1 MPILNVR
8 VGAVRTPDLARNIAA
23 TLLEL
28 TASILGKDPR
38 LTSIAIDWVDRADW
52 FVGGRSLAEQ
62 GKTSFYFDIRVTDE
76 SNTKD
81 EKARYLR
88 GVFAALRGLLGDLHE
103 ESYIHVMDVRAG
115 AYGYGGLTQEYRYQ
129 HK

>member
-8 VGAVRTPDLARNIAA
+8 VGAVRTPDLARSIAA

-38 LTSIAIDWVDRADW
+38 LTSIAIDWVDPADW

>member
-8 VGAVRTPDLARNIAA
+8 VSAVRTPDLARNIAA

-38 LTSIAIDWVDRADW
+38 LTSIAIDWVDPADW

>member
-1 MPILNVR
+1 MPILNVK

-38 LTSIAIDWVDRADW
+38 LTSIAIDWVDPADW

-81 EKARYLR
+81 DKARYLR
-88 GVFAALRGLLGDLHE
+88 EVFPALHGLLGDLHE
-103 ESYIHVMDVRAG
+103 ESYVHVMDVRAG

>member
-38 LTSIAIDWVDRADW
+38 LTSIAIDWVDPADW

>member
-1 MPILNVR
+1 MPILNVK
-8 VGAVRTPDLARNIAA
+8 VGAVRTPDLGRQIAA

-38 LTSIAIDWVDRADW
+38 LTSIAIDWTDPADW
-52 FVGGRSLAEQ
+52 FVGGRTLAEQ

-88 GVFAALRGLLGDLHE
+88 EVFAAMRGLLGDLHE
-103 ESYIHVMDVRAG
+103 ESYIHVMDARAG

>member
-38 LTSIAIDWVDRADW
+38 LTSIAIDWVDPADW

-62 GKTSFYFDIRVTDE
+62 GKTSFYFDVRVTDE